1 MANENR
7 VELVIRAKDLAKKSI
22 ADLADVIDRLQSEL
36 DSVDKAGGPASRSV
50 GELKQQLTDL
60 KTVSDEITKRRSLA
74 ESFTAQGAA
83 VAKLSDQLEKAK
95 AAVLAHKE
103 AMGATAK
110 ASKDQKDS
118 LKALEDVVRAVLFY
132 LCNILTVTPG
142 SFIVVAS
149 RLLPVHTRYKLCTLW
164 TRSSIWS
171 ARVICGIKWKVE
183 GWENLPDAP
192 AIVLPKHQS
201 TWETFWLPS
210 FLPRDLTFVYKRELN
225 LLPFFGWGIAST
237 QMISIDRSKG
247 QDAFEQVVEQGTNRL
262 GRGWWIVIFPEGTRT
277 SPGSTR
283 RFKSGGARLSVRTGA
298 QVVPIAVNSG
308 EVWPRR
314 PFLKVPGEVTISI
327 GAPISPDGRTA
338 DEVNALVESW
348 IETEMRRLAPHRY
361 SGPYVAAGRIDSR
374 TRDSSTA
381 AI

>member
-1 MANENR
+1 
-7 VELVIRAKDLAKKSI
+7 
-22 ADLADVIDRLQSEL
+22 
-36 DSVDKAGGPASRSV
+36 
-50 GELKQQLTDL
+50 
-60 KTVSDEITKRRSLA
+60 
-74 ESFTAQGAA
+74 
-83 VAKLSDQLEKAK
+83 VALLR
-95 AAVLAHKE
+95 
-103 AMGATAK
+103 T
-110 ASKDQKDS
+110 
-118 LKALEDVVRAVLFY
+118 VLFY
-132 LCNILTVTPG
+132 LFNILTVTPW

-149 RLLPVHTRYKLCTLW
+149 RLFPVHTRYRLCTLW

-277 SPGSTR
+277 PPGSTKR
-283 RFKSGGARLSVRTGA
+283 YKTGGPRLAVRTGA
-298 QVVPIAVNSG
+298 YALPIAVNSG
-308 EVWPRR
+308 ECWPKNGLLR
-314 PFLKVPGEVTISI
+314 PGVITVSI
-327 GAPISPDGRTA
+327 GKPIDPKGKSA
-338 DEVNALVESW
+338 EEVGALVESW
-348 IETEMRRLAPHRY
+348 IENEMRRLAPHRY
-361 SGPYVAAGRIDSR
+361 SGPYQPAVRGGAAPAPQD
-374 TRDSSTA
+374 
-381 AI
+381 